1 MMPGATAAERV
12 STRVSWS
19 RLHAYYKRNAARL
32 VFRRPLAIRSQVP
45 LISFTF
51 DDFPRSALV
60 TGGAILSR
68 YGLSGTY
75 YVSLGL
81 LGKDSPSGPICDR
94 DDVRELHERG
104 HELGCHTFSHC
115 HSWDTNRS
123 AFEESLIQNRTA
135 LSELLPGAA
144 FRSFSYPI
152 SEPRPLTKRGV
163 AEYFLSC
170 RAGGQRLN
178 TGTVDL
184 NLLAAYFLEKSR
196 DRIQTVQNVID
207 ENRAVRGWL
216 IFATHDVS
224 ENPSPFGCTP
234 EFFEAVVQ
242 YAASSGA
249 RILPVIHALDVL
261 QPRAGVTCREYQQHP
276 ALHAAR
282 SGNPEHTEVPER

>member
-1 MMPGATAAERV
+1 MIPRPIAVDPV
-12 STRVSWS
+12 SSRFLWT
-19 RLHAYYKRNAARL
+19 RLHRYYKRNAARL
-32 VFRRPLAIRSQVP
+32 VFRRPLAIRTQAP

-60 TGGAILSR
+60 VGGAILNR

-75 YVSLGL
+75 YTCFGL
-81 LGKDSPSGPICDR
+81 LGKDSPSGPICVP
-94 DDVRELHERG
+94 DDLRELVERG

-115 HSWDTNRS
+115 HSWDTEKA
-123 AFEESLIQNRTA
+123 AFENSVVQNRVA
-135 LSELLPGAA
+135 LSELVPGAE
-144 FRSFSYPI
+144 FKSFSYPI
-152 SEPRPLTKRGV
+152 SEPRPLTKRRV
-163 AEYFLSC
+163 AEYFVSC

-196 DRIQTVQNVID
+196 DKIQAVKNLID

-216 IFATHDVS
+216 ILATHDVS

-234 EFFEAVVQ
+234 GFFEDIVQ

-249 RILPVIHALDVL
+249 RILPVVKAVEILA
-261 QPRAGVTCREYQQHP
+261 AWKP
-276 ALHAAR
+276 A
-282 SGNPEHTEVPER
+282 SGSISQIPA